1 MASLISP
8 LLTCVAL
15 RPKTCWKHWATRDIL
30 SPKRCSL
37 TLLIELRARHSS
49 LANNVVE
56 LAASQIRAVRVGQLD
71 LLAIVDPVIGV
82 IAVVILYT
90 CQVTSDEVIIDL
102 RYRHNMRH

>member
-1 MASLISP
+1 M
-8 LLTCVAL
+8 
-15 RPKTCWKHWATRDIL
+15 
-30 SPKRCSL
+30 
-37 TLLIELRARHSS
+37 
-49 LANNVVE
+49 E